1 MVEAKFVGAL
11 PYFQGLAEAEVADIA
26 SLIFERHCQPNEV
39 VLLEGEPSQA
49 MYAVVSGRVK
59 IVKTSAGGKEQVL
72 RVMRPGESFNEV
84 PLFDGGPNPA
94 TVIALELTLL
104 YGISQEKMGHI
115 LSRHPRVVQNVL
127 RLFAQRL
134 RYLVSLVEDL
144 SFRPVTA
151 RVAKLLLEQEE
162 QREKHTQQEMAAQ
175 VGTVRE
181 VVGRSLKGLEA
192 LGAIK
197 MVHGRVVIVN
207 RRLLEELVE
216 SYP

>member
-1 MVEAKFVGAL
+1 
-11 PYFQGLAEAEVADIA
+11 
-26 SLIFERHCQPNEV
+26 
-39 VLLEGEPSQA
+39 
-49 MYAVVSGRVK
+49 
-59 IVKTSAGGKEQVL
+59 
-72 RVMRPGESFNEV
+72 
-84 PLFDGGPNPA
+84 
-94 TVIALELTLL
+94 
-104 YGISQEKMGHI
+104 MGHI

>member
-1 MVEAKFVGAL
+1 M
-11 PYFQGLAEAEVADIA
+11 
-26 SLIFERHCQPNEV
+26 
-39 VLLEGEPSQA
+39 
-49 MYAVVSGRVK
+49 
-59 IVKTSAGGKEQVL
+59 L